1 MRNSEIRLHVRAQGK
16 QSPTIPL
23 NAVSLLLGSSDW
35 TLLTSFI
42 DTISTPSC
50 REPLYFR
57 SRRLGSVPV
66 LNVGRAAVAIGSP
79 RAHRVFIKTVEISTE
94 VHKPRWSTTEMPRS
108 SQMVYGSL
116 LGGPI

>member
-79 RAHRVFIKTVEISTE
+79 RAHRVFIKTVEISLPKCISPDGAQRRCL
-94 VHKPRWSTTEMPRS
+94 VRARWY
-108 SQMVYGSL
+108 MV
-116 LGGPI
+116 